1 MIPGIKGGGGKRLM
15 GAGKRG
21 INKMVRKKK
30 VQNKAADWKSR
41 LLGREGGGQ
50 RGRTITK
57 WKKHFHGQHKAI
69 KALMV
74 FLIKII

>member
-1 MIPGIKGGGGKRLM
+1 MDDK
-15 GAGKRG
+15 
-21 INKMVRKKK
+21 NRKKLMDAESEKSIRWKEK

-41 LLGREGGGQ
+41 LLVGGAKTENHHESG
-50 RGRTITK
+50 
-57 WKKHFHGQHKAI
+57 KHFHGRHKAI

>member
-1 MIPGIKGGGGKRLM
+1 MIPGIKGGVDKRLM
-15 GAGKRG
+15 GAEKRG
-21 INKMVRKKK
+21 INKTVRKKK

-41 LLGREGGGQ
+41 LCVWGGGQ
-50 RGRTITK
+50 RGRTISK

-69 KALMV
+69 KASMV